1 MAVNPVSAV
10 HSNLSERPDTLRE
23 PSVGIMNW
31 LASLPSPSGGSL
43 ELGPLKLNAY
53 GLMIALGA
61 IAGTWLMG
69 KRLEA
74 RGTGTSDDA
83 SAIAMIAVPAGV
95 VGARLYHVITDW
107 ERFDGRLLDTVKIWK
122 GGLGIWGGVAVGV
135 VVGVLVAK
143 RRGVGV
149 ANALTAV
156 APALPL
162 AQAIGRWGNW
172 FNQELF
178 GGPTGLPWG
187 LEVDPDKVADAGYA
201 PGTLFHPT
209 FLYES
214 LWNLALAAFLVWL
227 GRRFVRRNP
236 GRLLAVYLIGY
247 GIGRFWI
254 EGLRIDATKEGGG
267 LRLNQWMAIVIVVG
281 GATYLIVDRLRQGR
295 DPASGSDAPAT
306 APGDGDSS
314 DDGPGEVPSS
324 A

>member
-1 MAVNPVSAV
+1 MSFTGLVSA
-10 HSNLSERPDTLRE
+10 SLLGPE
-23 PSVGIMNW
+23 
-31 LASLPSPSGGSL
+31 LASLLGSLPSPGSNSISIGPL
-43 ELGPLKLNAY
+43 ELRAY
-53 GLMIALGA
+53 GLMIAIGVIVGVRMWGRRLASIGA
-61 IAGTWLMG
+61 GDA
-69 KRLEA
+69 
-74 RGTGTSDDA
+74 DDVGA
-83 SAIAMIAVPAGV
+83 VALWAVPAGV
-95 VGARLYHVITDW
+95 IGARLYHVATEW
-107 ERFDGRLLDTVKIWK
+107 NRFSDSPGDIVKIWK
-122 GGLGIWGGVAVGV
+122 GGLGIPGGILLGV
-135 VVGVLVAK
+135 VVGVLVARNK
-143 RRGVGV
+143 G
-149 ANALTAV
+149 LSLSPLLWAV
-156 APALPL
+156 APGLAV

-281 GATYLIVDRLRQGR
+281 GATYLIVDRLRHGR
-295 DPASGSDAPAT
+295 DPASDSDAPAT